1 MRHMPEGTE
10 RIDFA
15 DIESG
20 LTFLGIVGFIDP
32 PRDEAISAIAE
43 CRSAGI
49 GVRMITGDHAATAK
63 AIARQLG
70 LGDDPTVLTGN
81 DLDHLSGEAFA
92 RAVRDTVV
100 FARTS
105 PEHKLRIVQALQAE
119 GRVVAMTGDGVND
132 APSLKQADVG
142 IAMGVKG
149 TEAAKE
155 ASEMVLMDDNFASI
169 VAAVHEGRTV
179 HDNIRKVVGWTLPTN
194 GGEALTVI
202 VAILFSFAMPMTPVQ
217 ILWVN
222 LILAATL
229 GLALAFEPSE
239 PGVMRRAP
247 RRPDAGLVT
256 PFILW
261 RVFLVSLLFVGI
273 SLAVF
278 FWALGHGR
286 DLDTARTMVVNT
298 LVVLEIF
305 YLFSVRYLHMTSF
318 TLTDVKGTT
327 PVLIALAVVV
337 AGQLAFTYLPI
348 MNAIFGSRPLTIPDG
363 ALIVALRGGKFRA
376 AGV

>member
-1 MRHMPEGTE
+1 
-10 RIDFA
+10 
-15 DIESG
+15 
-20 LTFLGIVGFIDP
+20 
-32 PRDEAISAIAE
+32 
-43 CRSAGI
+43 
-49 GVRMITGDHAATAK
+49 
-63 AIARQLG
+63 
-70 LGDDPTVLTGN
+70 
-81 DLDHLSGEAFA
+81 
-92 RAVRDTVV
+92 
-100 FARTS
+100 
-105 PEHKLRIVQALQAE
+105 
-119 GRVVAMTGDGVND
+119 MTGDGVND

-194 GGEALTVI
+194 GGEAVTVV
-202 VAILFSFAMPMTPVQ
+202 VAILAGFAMPMSPVQ

-239 PGVMRRAP
+239 QGVMRRPP
-247 RRPDAGLVT
+247 RRPDAGLLT

-261 RVFLVSLLFVGI
+261 RVVFVSVLFAAVSLG
-273 SLAVF
+273 VF
-278 FWALGHGR
+278 FWALDRGR
-286 DLDTARTMVVNT
+286 DLEVARTMVVNT

-318 TLTDVKGTT
+318 TLTGVKGTKA
-327 PVLIALAVVV
+327 VLIALAVVIV
-337 AGQLAFTYLPI
+337 GQFAFTYLPV
-348 MNAIFGSRPLTIPDG
+348 MNTIFGSRPLTLG
-363 ALIVALRGGKFRA
+363 EGMVIVALGA
-376 AGV
+376 ATFVLLEIEKRLLRDRFASE